1 MESSYTR
8 NTYIRTIYMDSQE
21 TELYIPTTYIHK
33 PLTYSPPSL
42 PSGSG
47 AVALSGGHFPEQA
60 IVKLPPR
67 NVIVLKQI
75 PLSPKENN
83 VCVEVIR
90 PNDILGVYH
99 IHIHMTPSFFGFT

>member
-1 MESSYTR
+1 
-8 NTYIRTIYMDSQE
+8 MDSHG
-21 TELYIPTTYIHK
+21 TYKLHTYIHK
-33 PLTYSPPSL
+33 PLTYSPLSL
-42 PSGSG
+42 SGSD

-90 PNDILGVYH
+90 PNH
-99 IHIHMTPSFFGFT
+99 IDKS